1 MKSSE
6 SGMVGSLPTPE
17 CFRAQATGIGQTRE
31 ASEMTGRRRA
41 QAVIDCAPRR
51 KNGAANG
58 YPAPLGTMEDMV
70 MGTSRS
76 Y

>member
-1 MKSSE
+1 MKASQ

-31 ASEMTGRRRA
+31 ASERTGLQRS
-41 QAVIDCAPRR
+41 QAVINCAPPRQRR
-51 KNGAANG
+51 NHAANG
-58 YPAPLGTMEDMV
+58 YPGPVDLSIPG
-70 MGTSRS
+70 